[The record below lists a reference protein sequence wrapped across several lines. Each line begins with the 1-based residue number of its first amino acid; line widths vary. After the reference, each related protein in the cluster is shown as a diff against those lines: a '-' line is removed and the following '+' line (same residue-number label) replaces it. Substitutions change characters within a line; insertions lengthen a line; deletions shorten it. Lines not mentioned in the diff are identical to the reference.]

1 MYVAFTW
8 EKGLP
13 FKLKGMMR
21 HEQTLNVRQSTE
33 LSMTPRLQQAIALLQ
48 LSTVELNQYIE
59 GQLLENPLLMQEDDL
74 FTPNSLSDNNY
85 ADNDDTDYIN
95 TPKPTERNTNDN
107 DQTPLWKAKETLHD
121 YLSAQIQIAFPHG
134 GDRLIA
140 AELMLHLNEDG
151 LLDNEWTDVAQQLN
165 VKETDVERVLSILQT
180 FDPPGLFARSIM
192 ETLALQL
199 KDKGIMDP
207 ESVAPMLNAF
217 QQLTHS
223 TVEDVAKQAHISLDT
238 FHAFLGHLRH
248 LQFRP
253 AQSYNQHDARTSI
266 TPDVRIITQSDGAL
280 SVMLNTV
287 NLPRVLVNSQ
297 YYHDIKN
304 KITRAE
310 ELNYV
315 KEKFAS
321 ANWLIQSLQK
331 RAVTL
336 LQVSSEI
343 AHWQH
348 DFFAAHNNPL
358 KPMTLREIAEA
369 AGVHESTV
377 SRITTAKYIQTP
389 RGLFE
394 LKALFTHAVGSKNS
408 TSPKNT
414 SSQTSSNEIQHVLR
428 QIIAEE
434 CKTRPLSDE
443 DLVQILQSKGLTVA
457 RRTIAKYRGLLGIAS
472 SSDRKRHNIMKTS
485 LKLNTL

>member
-1 MYVAFTW
+1 MCAAFTW
-8 EKGLP
+8 EKDLP
-13 FKLKGMMR
+13 FKLKGMMK

-48 LSTVELNQYIE
+48 LSTIELNQYIE
-59 GQLLENPLLMQEDDL
+59 GQLLENPLLMQEGDIL
-74 FTPNSLSDNNY
+74 LPNHTSD
-85 ADNDDTDYIN
+85 DNDDTDHMGE
-95 TPKPTERNTNDN
+95 ERSAHRNADKG
-107 DQTPLWKAKETLHD
+107 DQTPLWKAQQTLHD
-121 YLSAQIQIAFPHG
+121 YLNAQIQLSFHQKS
-134 GDRLIA
+134 DRLIA
-140 AELMLHLNEDG
+140 TELMLHLDEDG
-151 LLDNEWTDVAQQLN
+151 FLDNEWIYIAKQLN
-165 VKETDVERVLSILQT
+165 VNKNDVERVLSILQT
-180 FDPPGLFARSIM
+180 FDPPGLFARSVT

-199 KDKGIMDP
+199 NDKGVLAP
-207 ESVAPMLNAF
+207 ELIDPMLAAF

-223 TVEDVAKQAHISLDT
+223 TIEDVAKQAKISIES
-238 FHAFLGHLRH
+238 FHTFLGHLRH

-253 AQSYNQHDARTSI
+253 AHSYNQNVALTSI
-266 TPDVRIITQSDGAL
+266 TPDVRIITQSNGDI
-280 SVMLNTV
+280 SVMLNTA

-343 AHWQH
+343 VHWQR
-348 DFFAAHNNPL
+348 DFFDSHNNPL

-394 LKALFTHAVGSKNS
+394 LKSLFASSVGSKND
-408 TSPKNT
+408 PH
-414 SSQTSSNEIQHVLR
+414 QTSSNEIQHVLR
-428 QIIAEE
+428 QIISEE
-434 CKTRPLSDE
+434 CKTQPLSDE

-472 SSDRKRHNIMKTS
+472 SNERKRHNVMKAS
-485 LKLNTL
+485 LRTKI